1 MNQSVVSIESLEE
14 KISKALNL
22 LGEVVVDIDTKTIVQ
37 TVSQPEPPKKVKKGG
52 KKAGRPAGS
61 KNKTAEA
68 PQNTQWV

>member
-37 TVSQPEPPKKVKKGG
+37 TVSQPVPSKKTG
-52 KKAGRPAGS
+52 KRSGRPAGS

-68 PQNTQWV
+68 PATAGI